1 MQPRKLLSRV
11 SRGDVQN
18 VAFEDFGR
26 LLEHFGFANVR
37 TAGSHPIYLH
47 PTIPELV
54 NLQDVGGQAKP
65 YQIRQVLRLIERYNL
80 KLEDAS

>member
-18 VAFEDFGR
+18 VAFGDFCH

-37 TAGSHPIYLH
+37 TEGSHRIYLH